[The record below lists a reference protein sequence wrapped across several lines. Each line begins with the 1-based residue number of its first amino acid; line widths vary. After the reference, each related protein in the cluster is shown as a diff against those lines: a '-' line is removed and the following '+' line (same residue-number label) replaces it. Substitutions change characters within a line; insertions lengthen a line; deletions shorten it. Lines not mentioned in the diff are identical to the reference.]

1 MSTLELIKYHSL
13 VFLSALIVA
22 GSFLVSE
29 KLAGIIS
36 PVSLTLLRFSGASLI
51 LLPVVLSRQ
60 QWRSEV
66 LSVLPRGMLVSLFYA
81 VFFIGLFEALNVT
94 TSLNAGTLFTLVPF
108 ITAVLSV
115 IVLKESMSYVQ
126 VIIYVIGFTGTV
138 WVIFGGQL
146 ELLMAFT
153 FNTGDLIFLGAI
165 FFMGFYTVSMK
176 LFYRNDSMIVM
187 VFCTLVGGSFWM
199 GLVLLLSGQ
208 PLQWEL
214 LKAESYLHMLYLIV
228 AATLMTVYLY
238 QVTTVALGPGRV
250 SAYIYLNPFLVAM
263 LLFMVDGELIPSA
276 VFPGILLSTLATVIL
291 QVRSSVSGRRVVKS
305 AS

>member
-1 MSTLELIKYHSL
+1 
-13 VFLSALIVA
+13 
-22 GSFLVSE
+22 
-29 KLAGIIS
+29 
-36 PVSLTLLRFSGASLI
+36 
-51 LLPVVLSRQ
+51 
-60 QWRSEV
+60 
-66 LSVLPRGMLVSLFYA
+66 
-81 VFFIGLFEALNVT
+81 
-94 TSLNAGTLFTLVPF
+94 
-108 ITAVLSV
+108 
-115 IVLKESMSYVQ
+115 
-126 VIIYVIGFTGTV
+126 
-138 WVIFGGQL
+138 
-146 ELLMAFT
+146 
-153 FNTGDLIFLGAI
+153 
-165 FFMGFYTVSMK
+165 MGFYTVSMK